1 MLFGGV
7 NVKITTLT
15 VGSVTYAIKVRKL
28 LERAGV
34 KAKLVK
40 VDSSKS
46 KSGCTYGIQLSNEN
60 FYDAVSILKNN
71 GINYSVYNE

>member
-1 MLFGGV
+1 M
-7 NVKITTLT
+7 KITTLT

-46 KSGCTYGIQLSNEN
+46 KSGCTYGIQLGNEN
-60 FYDAVSILKNN
+60 FYDAVNILKNN
-71 GINYSVYNE
+71 GISYSVYNE

>member
-1 MLFGGV
+1 M
-7 NVKITTLT
+7 NTTTLT

-34 KAKLVK
+34 KSKLVK

-46 KSGCTYGIQLSNEN
+46 KSGCTYGIQLQTAL
-60 FYDAVSILKNN
+60 FYDAVTVLKNN
-71 GINYSVYNE
+71 GINYSVYNEL

>member
-1 MLFGGV
+1 M
-7 NVKITTLT
+7 NTTTLT

-34 KAKLVK
+34 KSKLIK

-46 KSGCTYGIQLSNEN
+46 KSGCTYGIQLQSAL
-60 FYDAVSILKNN
+60 FYDAVNILKNN
-71 GINYSVYNE
+71 GISYSVYNEL

>member
-1 MLFGGV
+1 M
-7 NVKITTLT
+7 TLT

-34 KAKLVK
+34 KSKLVK

-46 KSGCTYGIQLSNEN
+46 KSGCTYGIQLQREL
-60 FYDAVSILKNN
+60 FYDAVNILKNN
-71 GINYSVYNE
+71 GIDYSVYNEA

>member
-1 MLFGGV
+1 M
-7 NVKITTLT
+7 TLT

-34 KAKLVK
+34 KSKLVK

-46 KSGCTYGIQLSNEN
+46 KSGCTYGIQLQREH
-60 FYDAVSILKNN
+60 FYDAVNILKNN
-71 GINYSVYNE
+71 GIDYSVYNEA